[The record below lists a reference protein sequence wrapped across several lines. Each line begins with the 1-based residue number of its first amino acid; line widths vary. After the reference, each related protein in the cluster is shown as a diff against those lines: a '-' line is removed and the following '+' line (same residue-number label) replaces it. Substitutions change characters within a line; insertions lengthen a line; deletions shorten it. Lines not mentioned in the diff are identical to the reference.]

1 MAACRLSFRLALI
14 ALGLVLFAGIPPA
27 WAQSLERQET
37 SVHPLLDNFVAYL
50 KSETQNSLR
59 EAARL
64 ARENQDLIDEAKS
77 RLAAQIDAL
86 RAALSGQKE
95 HLETFGEDAAGIW
108 QKFRDTAVASLSVV
122 EQHALSALDWVMG
135 FMRGESQSSQRPEIP
150 V

>member
-27 WAQSLERQET
+27 WAQSLEPQET
-37 SVHPLLDNFVAYL
+37 SVHPLVDNFIAYL

-59 EAARL
+59 EAARF
-64 ARENQDLIDEAKS
+64 ARENQDLIDDAKT
-77 RLAAQIDAL
+77 RVAAQIDAL

-95 HLETFGEDAAGIW
+95 HLETFGEDASGIW
-108 QKFRDTAVASLSVV
+108 QNLRDSAVASLSVV

>member
-37 SVHPLLDNFVAYL
+37 SVHPLVDNFIAYL

-77 RLAAQIDAL
+77 RLAAQSTRL
-86 RAALSGQKE
+86 GR
-95 HLETFGEDAAGIW
+95 
-108 QKFRDTAVASLSVV
+108 R
-122 EQHALSALDWVMG
+122 
-135 FMRGESQSSQRPEIP
+135 
-150 V
+150 